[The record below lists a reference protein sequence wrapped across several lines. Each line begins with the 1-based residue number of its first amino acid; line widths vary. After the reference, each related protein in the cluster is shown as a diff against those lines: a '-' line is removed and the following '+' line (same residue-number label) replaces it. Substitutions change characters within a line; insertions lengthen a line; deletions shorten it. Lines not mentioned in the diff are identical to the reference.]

1 MHPLLPVLLAA
12 TEGSFP
18 PVDGG
23 VTMFPP
29 HRRALE
35 SIVSFTGHAYVSSR
49 LGLEEISDLAPDGYG
64 AVLNPEIQLRMA
76 GPGGAVGVVD
86 VTMFARG
93 QGGGSLAPREDLE
106 DHPRVR
112 YARSIRDEV
121 TVYGSVEGLVT
132 IGLGLADRVEMSIE
146 ISVSG
151 IRGRDLIR
159 EALGLVTEGE
169 PLFAA
174 VSPGNS
180 RSLRAFLSCGFV
192 PIGSEV
198 VIRTTSGGPVEPLL
212 TARE

>member
-23 VTMFPP
+23 VTMLPP

-49 LGLEEISDLAPDGYG
+49 LGPEDLSDLEPDGYG

-76 GPGGAVGVVD
+76 GPDGAVGVVD

-93 QGGGSLAPREDLE
+93 RGGGSLEPREDLD

-112 YARSIRDEV
+112 YARSIRDDV
-121 TVYGSVEGLVT
+121 KVYGSAEGLVT
-132 IGLGLADRVEMSIE
+132 IGLGLAYRLEMSIE
-146 ISVSG
+146 ISGNG
-151 IRGRDLIR
+151 IRGRDLIGQ
-159 EALGLVTEGE
+159 ALGLVPEGV

-198 VIRTTSGGPVEPLL
+198 VIRSGSEGPAEPLL
-212 TARE
+212 TAHE